1 MLDDDMDDDEEEL
14 EINDDEELDDEEE
27 EEEEI
32 IPMQQPINPFMGL
45 SPASITNAALALAN
59 VAAAKSNQQQQQQQQ
74 LSSSSNELEQ
84 PQPDQEMK
92 RQPFNLLGSGITLV
106 LLFPSFASVKCKI
119 SHMLTHGKL
128 RVCRK
133 KND

>member
-106 LLFPSFASVKCKI
+106 LFPSFASVKCKI